1 MTDNRKLM
9 DPSTLETLTM
19 LRMNKE
25 LWDERDMEW
34 ILCSPRF
41 FDSDDDD
48 QAVGVR
54 RPRDE
59 DNDDD
64 DVHSIT
70 SSSQLT
76 SSTHGD
82 QRHQRT
88 ASSSSGW
95 RPLLGG
101 VHFEQQQP
109 EQQ

>member
-1 MTDNRKLM
+1 
-9 DPSTLETLTM
+9 
-19 LRMNKE
+19 MNSE
-25 LWDERDMEW
+25 FWDERDMEW

-48 QAVGVR
+48 QALGVR

-82 QRHQRT
+82 QRRQRT
-88 ASSSSGW
+88 ACLFFKWLAS
-95 RPLLGG
+95 LAGG